1 MASDLMDSYIQ
12 QFSHNTAEIV
22 STTTKIP
29 TLNGGIIIALLVR
42 FVLLLSEVRKCV
54 MGVSDGGLAP

>member
-1 MASDLMDSYIQ
+1 MASDLLESYIQ

-29 TLNGGIIIALLVR
+29 TLYGSKAIIDVSLL
-42 FVLLLSEVRKCV
+42 FSLKCTFKLLPKRC
-54 MGVSDGGLAP
+54 P